1 MTIACEI
8 YLSIQKAFFLTCDLR
23 ATVGIQLYN
32 KFIISETAGLLPARY
47 FEQRYKPDWDV
58 RENLFEHQKSQ
69 KYSNDWS
76 INAIEDG
83 YQSDQ
88 PYSFNTEPGE

>member
-1 MTIACEI
+1 MH
-8 YLSIQKAFFLTCDLR
+8 KG
-23 ATVGIQLYN
+23 ATFGIQLYN

-69 KYSNDWS
+69 KYSNHWS
-76 INAIEDG
+76 INAIEVG

-88 PYSFNTEPGE
+88 PMGSLVHLGFYIPIDILIVPMH

>member
-1 MTIACEI
+1 MSNFRII
-8 YLSIQKAFFLTCDLR
+8 YEKPFRCALGGYR
-23 ATVGIQLYN
+23 WHIQLYN

-69 KYSNDWS
+69 KYSNHWS

-88 PYSFNTEPGE
+88 PMGSFETEPEE

>member
-1 MTIACEI
+1 MSNFRII
-8 YLSIQKAFFLTCDLR
+8 YEKPFRCALGG
-23 ATVGIQLYN
+23 TVGIQLYN

-69 KYSNDWS
+69 KYSNHWS

-88 PYSFNTEPGE
+88 PMGSFETEPEE

>member
-1 MTIACEI
+1 MH
-8 YLSIQKAFFLTCDLR
+8 KG
-23 ATVGIQLYN
+23 ATFGIQLYN

-58 RENLFEHQKSQ
+58 RDNLFEHQKSQ
-69 KYSNDWS
+69 KYSNHWS

-88 PYSFNTEPGE
+88 PMGSFETEPEE